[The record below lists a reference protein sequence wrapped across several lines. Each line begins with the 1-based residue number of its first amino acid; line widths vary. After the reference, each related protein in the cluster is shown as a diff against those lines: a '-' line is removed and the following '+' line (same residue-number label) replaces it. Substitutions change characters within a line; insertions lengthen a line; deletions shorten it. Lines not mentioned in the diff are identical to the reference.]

1 MKSRISS
8 FLIFAGICVFLLMS
22 TAAYIKDKTPVF
34 ADDVSNQIKAL
45 ENDLSS
51 IEKERL
57 NAEKALKSAKNNQAT
72 QIVLKRQYDNEI
84 STIVDL
90 IATTEELILN
100 YDIEIAGLEGEIEE
114 LRQDRKEEL
123 ESFDELVRMTYMYG
137 DESYLEILFG
147 ATNFADFLTRVDMV
161 SYLLS
166 YSDEVV
172 EDLNTIETQLVDAEA
187 KLVDSKTSLENYK
200 ESKANLLV
208 DFEKKSAEATALITN
223 YTNDVKTAQ
232 EALKI
237 IEDSKK
243 QIENDIAELAAKSK
257 NDGTP
262 YSGGVFLWPVNQ
274 SRNAYISSGWE
285 YRTNPITKKKEF
297 HNGLDI
303 PAPSGTKIFAVA
315 NGIVEKSAWYGGYG
329 NCVIISHGG
338 GIRTLYGHCSKLLVS
353 EGQTVK
359 KGDVI
364 ALVGTTGMSTGN
376 HLHFTVYENGSTA
389 VNPWNYLNG

>member
-8 FLIFAGICVFLLMS
+8 FLIFAGICIFLLMS
-22 TAAYIKDKTPVF
+22 SAAYLKTEETVL
-34 ADDVSNQIKAL
+34 ADDVSSQIKAL

-57 NAEKALKSAKNNQAT
+57 NAEKALKTAKNNQAT

-84 STIVDL
+84 STIVEL
-90 IATTEELILN
+90 IATTEELISN
-100 YDIEIAGLEGEIEE
+100 YDIEIEGLETKLEE
-114 LRQDRKEEL
+114 LREDRDDEL

-147 ATNFADFLTRVDMV
+147 ATSFADFLTRVDMV

-166 YSDEVV
+166 YSDGVVDELNAIEV
-172 EDLNTIETQLVDAEA
+172 ELVDTET
-187 KLVDSKTSLENYK
+187 KLISSKESLESYK
-200 ESKANLLV
+200 ESKSALLN
-208 DFEKKSAEATALITN
+208 DFEKKSAEANALITS
-223 YTNDVKTAQ
+223 YTSDVKTAQ
-232 EALKI
+232 DALKI

-243 QIENDIAELAAKSK
+243 QLEKDIAELAAKSK

>member
-1 MKSRISS
+1 MKSRIST
-8 FLIFAGICVFLLMS
+8 FLIFAGLCVFLLISSMS
-22 TAAYIKDKTPVF
+22 FAKNDSPVL
-34 ADDVSNQIKAL
+34 ADDISNQIKAL

-51 IEKERL
+51 IERERL
-57 NAEKALKSAKNNQAT
+57 SAEKALQSAKNSQAT

-90 IATTEELILN
+90 ISTTDELITN
-100 YDIEIAGLEGEIEE
+100 YDAEIAVLEQKISDLGVE
-114 LRQDRKEEL
+114 RAQEL

-147 ATNFADFLTRVDMV
+147 ATSFADFLTRLDMV

-166 YSDEVV
+166 YSDSVV
-172 EDLNTIETQLVDAEA
+172 TDLNRIEEELTKTENDLVA
-187 KLVDSKTSLENYK
+187 SKTSLEQYK
-200 ESKANLLV
+200 ESKQELLS
-208 DFEKKSAEATALITN
+208 DFETKSAQANALITSYTKDVKSAE
-223 YTNDVKTAQ
+223 

-243 QIENDIAELAAKSK
+243 QLEADIAELAAKSK

-262 YSGGVFLWPVNQ
+262 YSGGIFIWPVNQ
-274 SRNAYISSGWE
+274 SRNARVSSGWE
-285 YRTNPITKKKEF
+285 WRTNPITKKKEF

-303 PAPSGTKIFAVA
+303 PAPAGTKIFAA
-315 NGIVEKSAWYGGYG
+315 SNGIVEKSAWYGGYG

-338 GIRTLYGHCSKLLVS
+338 GVRTLYGHCSKLLVS

-359 KGDVI
+359 KGDTI

-389 VNPWNYLNG
+389 VNPWDYLNG

>member
-1 MKSRISS
+1 MKSRLSS
-8 FLIFAGICVFLLMS
+8 FLIFAGLCIFLLMS
-22 TAAYIKDKTPVF
+22 SISFVKNGERAL
-34 ADDVSNQIKAL
+34 ADDISNQIKAL

-51 IEKERL
+51 IEKDRL
-57 NAEKALKSAKNNQAT
+57 NAEKALKSAKSSQAT
-72 QIVLKRQYDNEI
+72 QMVLKRQYDNEI

-90 IATTEELILN
+90 ISTTEELIIN
-100 YDIEIAGLEGEIEE
+100 YDGQIAGLEQKLGD
-114 LRQDRKEEL
+114 LRIARAEEL

-147 ATNFADFLTRVDMV
+147 ATSFADFLTRLDMV

-166 YSDEVV
+166 YSDGVV
-172 EDLNTIETQLVDAEA
+172 DDLNVIEEELVKTENE
-187 KLVDSKTSLENYK
+187 LVDSKTSLEAYK
-200 ESKANLLV
+200 ASKEGLLV
-208 DFEKKSAEATALITN
+208 DFEKKSAEANALIAS
-223 YTNDVKTAQ
+223 YSNDVKSAE

-243 QIENDIAELAAKSK
+243 QLERDIAELAAKSK
-257 NDGTP
+257 NDGTA
-262 YSGGVFLWPVNQ
+262 YSGGIFIWPVNQ
-274 SRNAYISSGWE
+274 DRNARISSGWE
-285 YRTNPITKKKEF
+285 NRVNPITKKNEF

-303 PAPSGTKIFAVA
+303 PAPAGTKIFAAA

-338 GIRTLYGHCSKLLVS
+338 GVRTLYGHCSKLLVS

-359 KGDVI
+359 KGDTI